1 MKFFAI
7 CLVALTTP
15 LTLAVTDA
23 RAQDSKPE
31 AKQVTQGAKEVAQG
45 AAKEVVVPPLS
56 LETIFHPERK
66 FAYLS
71 SPAPGTRWIKDEG
84 GEDRLLIKREAGWM
98 VIDPQTAIGA
108 AGDKIEET
116 PWGGRKALIDQ
127 LLAFGDIEP
136 KRAEGVVDGW
146 IGDESR
152 SLDSAI
158 LRLDHRIVLAG
169 LRQTPRTISQ
179 QAGAWQEPVLSP
191 DGSRVAF
198 VQDNDLHVLH
208 LASGELL
215 RVTDDGG
222 PARLNGRLDWVYQEE
237 LYGRG
242 NFRAF
247 WWSPDSRR
255 IALLRLDNDHVTP
268 YTITTSDKPRGG
280 VMVDRYPKAGDPITH
295 AELWLATLGEGGPA
309 VSLSPVYAPPRDE
322 ERLIVRVS
330 WNEGTGDL
338 LFQVTNRLQNELV
351 LYRLDP
357 HGVANA
363 APVPLVRESC
373 DQWLEVIDV
382 PRWLP
387 SGDCLWLSDLPS
399 GRRRLWLVSGDGGLR
414 VPITPDGFDV
424 RELVAV
430 DPLGK
435 TALILGD
442 VERGAAG
449 QQLYRVTIGPT
460 ATQEGASVLPAENI
474 ESIGKPDGMLERL
487 TDVMPWH
494 QVSVS
499 PSQKW
504 FVDRASGLV
513 TPTRLSL
520 AAIPARQ
527 VHAGEGRP
535 GESTAAVGDADAKGV
550 TKLLHAESIKLPGPP
565 TDPRWVTID
574 TPDGVKLPGYYIRP
588 QGKETS
594 AAGAGS
600 GTEPGAGGEAKPK
613 HPVLIEVYGGPLAPS
628 ARDSW
633 ATSRFL
639 FHQYLAE
646 QGIGVMVVDT
656 RSSGGRGLADA
667 WSIHRRV
674 GELETKDVVAAA
686 DWLRGQDW
694 VDPQKVAIRG
704 WSFGG
709 FLTLHAMTH
718 SDRFAAGVAGGSV
731 TDWRN
736 YDAIYTERYMGLP
749 ADNTQGYDATSPVL
763 AAKELKGDVLLI
775 HGEVD
780 DNVHLANTMQMIAAL
795 QRHGKPLE
803 LMIYPG
809 SAHGVAPGMPNYHLM
824 RTTVDFL
831 MRKLR

>member
-15 LTLAVTDA
+15 LPLSITAA
-23 RAQDSKPE
+23 WAQDSKP
-31 AKQVTQGAKEVAQG
+31 AARDV
-45 AAKEVVVPPLS
+45 AKEVVVPPLS
-56 LETIFHPERK
+56 LETIFHPQQK
-66 FAYLS
+66 FAYFS
-71 SPAPGTRWIKDEG
+71 SPAPGTRWVKDEG

-98 VIDPQTAIGA
+98 VIDPQAAIGA
-108 AGDKIEET
+108 EGDKVEEML
-116 PWGGRKALIDQ
+116 WEGRKVLIDQ
-127 LLAFGDIEP
+127 LLAFGEIEP

-191 DGSRVAF
+191 DGSRIAF

-208 LASGELL
+208 LANGELL

-222 PARLNGRLDWVYQEE
+222 PTRLNGRLDWVYQEE

-255 IALLRLDNDHVTP
+255 IALLRLDNDQVAP
-268 YTITTSDKPRGG
+268 YTIATSDKPRGG
-280 VMVDRYPKAGDPITH
+280 VMVDRYPKAGDPSTH

-309 VSLSPVYAPPRDE
+309 VSLSPVYTPPRDE

-387 SGDCLWLSDLPS
+387 GGDCLWLSDLPS

-414 VPITPDGFDV
+414 IPLTPDGFDV

-449 QQLYRVTIGPT
+449 QQLYRVAIGPT
-460 ATQEGASVLPAENI
+460 ATPEGPSVLPAENVA
-474 ESIGKPDGMLERL
+474 SIGKTDGTLERL
-487 TDVMPWH
+487 TDAMPWH

-520 AAIPARQ
+520 AAIPARE

-535 GESTAAVGDADAKGV
+535 GESIAAVGDGDAKGV
-550 TKLLHAESIKLPGPP
+550 TKLLHAESIKLPGPAV
-565 TDPRWVTID
+565 DPRWVTID

-588 QGKETS
+588 QVKGD
-594 AAGAGS
+594 GS
-600 GTEPGAGGEAKPK
+600 GAGGEAKPK

-633 ATSRFL
+633 ATSRYL

-667 WSIHRRV
+667 WAIHRRV

-686 DWLRGQDW
+686 DWLRGQEW
-694 VDPQKVAIRG
+694 VEPQKIAIRG

-749 ADNTQGYDATSPVL
+749 ADNPQGYDATSPVL
-763 AAKELKGDVLLI
+763 AAKDLKGDVLLI

-809 SAHGVAPGMPNYHLM
+809 SAHGVAPGMPTYHLM